1 MCDTVAPLDVRRAA
15 ALMASDQ
22 RLSKLTCCIVPS
34 GPIRP
39 RWTYGLSGLLVYGF
53 PRGLFLVR
61 RAGRSEAVQVHSLG
75 IDVVGVGMTLHDKP
89 E

>member
-1 MCDTVAPLDVRRAA
+1 VALADAPGADRPPPFPADAIGLVV
-15 ALMASDQ
+15 LP
-22 RLSKLTCCIVPS
+22 VP
-34 GPIRP
+34 
-39 RWTYGLSGLLVYGF
+39 VHAF
-53 PRGLFLVR
+53 PRGLFLAR